1 MNPNT
6 YQTDGVLE
14 RIRKDRGLD
23 YEKEMIVS
31 KDNPD
36 YEDVLK
42 HIYTEHLHTDEEV
55 RFVVDGSG
63 YFDVR
68 E

>member
-1 MNPNT
+1 MNSKT
-6 YQTDGVLE
+6 YQTDGVLDK
-14 RIRKDRGLD
+14 IRNNRGLN

-36 YEDVLK
+36 YENMLK